1 MKKSTKRL
9 FAAVLAAASLLAL
22 TACGGKTEEPK
33 TDDSAQTE
41 QPAESSGSKELSVYT
56 AFPES
61 EVIYYF
67 NKFEEETGIK
77 VNYVRLSA
85 GEMLTRVEAEKDNP
99 QATLMFGGSTDN
111 YIAAV
116 DKGLLEAY
124 QSPNLS
130 KTPDTYLDPTGTW
143 NPIYVG
149 CIAFAC
155 NADWFA
161 EKGLEYPT
169 SWEDLLKPEFKGEII
184 MAHPATSGTAYTVLA
199 TLVQLKG
206 DDQVWDYLEKL
217 NTNMSQYTK
226 SGSAAPNAVAI
237 GEAAIAL
244 TFSHDALQLTPE
256 GYHIE
261 LSFPT
266 DGTGYEV
273 GAMALIKGGKGPLL
287 VVDADANSNLN
298 EVLGVEAGVS
308 LGQIREE
315 IAQAELRGDTIPK
328 SMTKAD
334 YAEYRF
340 ESALAEEDDFDMLV
354 MGRTQGK
361 GCYCYVNGVLKTLLD
376 KYIGAYRYV
385 VIDNEAGM
393 EHIARGTLPH
403 VDALLLV
410 SDCSR
415 RGVQAVA
422 RIAEM
427 VRELDLKPGL
437 MKLIINRAPGGVLSD
452 GVREEIEAHHLELA
466 GVLPQDD
473 AVYEADCDGKP
484 SSQVPDNTPVKQALH
499 QIMRDLNL

>member
-1 MKKSTKRL
+1 MAYTI
-9 FAAVLAAASLLAL
+9 AVA
-22 TACGGKTEEPK
+22 GKGGVGKT
-33 TDDSAQTE
+33 
-41 QPAESSGSKELSVYT
+41 
-56 AFPES
+56 
-61 EVIYYF
+61 
-67 NKFEEETGIK
+67 
-77 VNYVRLSA
+77 
-85 GEMLTRVEAEKDNP
+85 
-99 QATLMFGGSTDN
+99 
-111 YIAAV
+111 
-116 DKGLLEAY
+116 
-124 QSPNLS
+124 
-130 KTPDTYLDPTGTW
+130 
-143 NPIYVG
+143 
-149 CIAFAC
+149 
-155 NADWFA
+155 
-161 EKGLEYPT
+161 
-169 SWEDLLKPEFKGEII
+169 
-184 MAHPATSGTAYTVLA
+184 TVC
-199 TLVQLKG
+199 G
-206 DDQVWDYLEKL
+206 MMID
-217 NTNMSQYTK
+217 
-226 SGSAAPNAVAI
+226 
-237 GEAAIAL
+237 
-244 TFSHDALQLTPE
+244 
-256 GYHIE
+256 
-261 LSFPT
+261 
-266 DGTGYEV
+266 
-273 GAMALIKGGKGPLL
+273 ALIKGGKGPLL

-308 LGQIREE
+308 LGQIRE
-315 IAQAELRGDTIPK
+315 
-328 SMTKAD
+328 
-334 YAEYRF
+334 EYRF

-484 SSQVPDNTPVKQALH
+484 SSKIPDASPVKQALH
-499 QIMRDLNL
+499 GIMQDLSL